1 MKTHKVI
8 DLAYTEEEGQDCFS
22 GTHQECIEFLAEQN
36 SYGEI
41 FTLKIV
47 PLLKDELLYYN
58 R

>member
-22 GTHQECIEFLAEQN
+22 GTHQECVEFLAEQN

-41 FTLKIV
+41 YTLKIV
-47 PLLKDELLYYN
+47 PLLKEELL
-58 R
+58 